1 MQVCEVGF
9 VSTVTSGENKAKRL
23 MSFKTFKSV
32 RTMSFFPF
40 SFLTGCNFEQVYES
54 FLSKVTPELQPTS
67 AAASMADSGPSTL
80 QTSTDN
86 SINASIAP
94 NLSHPSIDTL
104 DLTKPEDKEP
114 SKSYYPSGNG
124 GEFDINL
131 HTPVLGFED
140 AVFLASSKGA
150 SSKSNI
156 AKPPPMAAHN
166 QVTPDTFYSNFTNY
180 NTLPE
185 FPPPQLD
192 QTAMPVDSMGL
203 PIAASMGDSPLSPFS
218 GMQID
223 APEGCLTADDA
234 LEFFP
239 ALLGNRAPEPMPFQ
253 GAENTLLPLGS
264 DGHVI
269 EGQNQVGGAAGI
281 TSDANFLDPIAAN
294 ATEALYTTSSVMTST
309 HTHNPLFQ
317 GEHLHGNTDNVVIVP
332 SHEYQPVSISNR
344 PNSTGPAIPI
354 NDHPVLEN
362 WPEIS
367 HPQAEQAAVMGVSN
381 SSQPASSQED
391 HSLPRM
397 PNSHPLVLK
406 KASELDEL
414 GMSKTS
420 LVSKSDTLVSPS
432 EKMASFVSANKNAG
446 NKDLEASEAYQC
458 LLCYVSFEL
467 AEELAEHCK
476 SAKHVIN
483 MLLDSGNKFI
493 WKHLPPPLGKT
504 PEDFSIC
511 PK

>member
-1 MQVCEVGF
+1 MY
-9 VSTVTSGENKAKRL
+9 
-23 MSFKTFKSV
+23 FKTFESV
-32 RTMSFFPF
+32 RTTIRLSFFPF
-40 SFLTGCNFEQVYES
+40 YFHTGCNFEEVYES
-54 FLSKVTPELQPTS
+54 FLPKVTPISQPTS

-80 QTSTDN
+80 QTGTDN
-86 SINASIAP
+86 SINTSIAP
-94 NLSHPSIDTL
+94 NLNHPSIDTL

-114 SKSYYPSGNG
+114 SKSFYPSGNG
-124 GEFDINL
+124 GEFDVNL

-156 AKPPPMAAHN
+156 AKPPPMAPHS
-166 QVTPDTFYSNFTNY
+166 QVTPDSFYNNFTNY
-180 NTLPE
+180 NTIPE
-185 FPPPQLD
+185 FPSPQLAL
-192 QTAMPVDSMGL
+192 TTMAVDSMGL
-203 PIAASMGDSPLSPFS
+203 PIAASMGDNPASPFS

-253 GAENTLLPLGS
+253 GAENMLLPLGS
-264 DGHVI
+264 DGRVI

-281 TSDANFLDPIAAN
+281 ISDANFLDPVAVN
-294 ATEALYTTSSVMTST
+294 ATETLYTTSSVMTST

-317 GEHLHGNTDNVVIVP
+317 GGEQHLHGNTDNVVP
-332 SHEYQPVSISNR
+332 SHEYQPVSLSSR
-344 PNSTGPAIPI
+344 PNSAGPTIPI

-367 HPQAEQAAVMGVSN
+367 HPQAEQAAVMAVSN

-406 KASELDEL
+406 KASELDDL
-414 GMSKTS
+414 GMNKTS
-420 LVSKSDTLVSPS
+420 LVSKSDTLVSPI
-432 EKMASFVSANKNAG
+432 EKMAAFVSANKNAG
-446 NKDLEASEAYQC
+446 NEDLEASEAYQC

-467 AEELAEHCK
+467 AEHLAEHCK